1 MVSIFLPGATQIW
14 LSSLFMPN
22 VQTTLLVFGLG
33 QSGRE
38 YWWQGF
44 SSSVSPHSLP
54 PFLAGVS
61 TLRDLVFLPAFL
73 FWCWRQQLDHS
84 DHSDITQS
92 TARAFKIKMADCVE
106 QADKARE
113 WWKWDQGLTIS
124 LAIFAHTDLQPLI
137 AFFLIAMSSPLDSA
151 YKVFDSF
158 RDAHANGLWSILLFV
173 IDILYMC
180 LYIYSILIID
190 NKIIWLGP
198 GHLAILKLLLPHLLH
213 IVITVFCVCA
223 VKFDSLAWSGQSGQS
238 GIYL

>member
-61 TLRDLVFLPAFL
+61 TLRVLVFLPTL
-73 FWCWRQQLDHS
+73 LLWCWRQQLDHS

-92 TARAFKIKMADCVE
+92 TARAFKMKMADCVE
-106 QADKARE
+106 QADKAMRSRTNH
-113 WWKWDQGLTIS
+113 Q
-124 LAIFAHTDLQPLI
+124 
-137 AFFLIAMSSPLDSA
+137 
-151 YKVFDSF
+151 FDS
-158 RDAHANGLWSILLFV
+158 HCSHGPPTSGCLLPDHNVFPPWQR
-173 IDILYMC
+173 IR
-180 LYIYSILIID
+180 S
-190 NKIIWLGP
+190 IWLFP
-198 GHLAILKLLLPHLLH
+198 ILQFSNCSFVTSSTL
-213 IVITVFCVCA
+213 
-223 VKFDSLAWSGQSGQS
+223 W
-238 GIYL
+238 